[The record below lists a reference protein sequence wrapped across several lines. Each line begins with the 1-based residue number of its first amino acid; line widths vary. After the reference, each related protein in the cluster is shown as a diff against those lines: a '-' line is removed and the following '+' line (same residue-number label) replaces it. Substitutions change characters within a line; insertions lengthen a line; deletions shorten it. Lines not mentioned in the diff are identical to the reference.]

1 MKKVVLQ
8 KNAHKQYLQ
17 NQQKRRNNIKS
28 IEYIKIGISFFFLTF
43 ALLGYW
49 LLVNNSSTIGYK
61 QRQLAA
67 QQKLLQHQQ
76 SLTKLHILEMDSNLL
91 AQASN
96 DMPNMVA
103 AQKSKIVKN
112 NVYVVKIDQQLAY
125 KQ

>member
-1 MKKVVLQ
+1 MRKVVLQ
-8 KNAHKQYLQ
+8 KNAHKAYLQ
-17 NQQKRRNNIKS
+17 NQQKLRNNIKS
-28 IEYIKIGISFFFLTF
+28 LEYIKIGISLIFLTF
-43 ALLGYW
+43 ALLWYW

-67 QQKLLQHQQ
+67 EQKILQHKQ
-76 SLTKLHILEMDSNLL
+76 SLMKLHILEMDSNLL

-96 DMPNMVA
+96 DMPNMVWN
-103 AQKSKIVKN
+103 QKSKIVKN

>member
-1 MKKVVLQ
+1 MRKVVLQ
-8 KNAHKQYLQ
+8 KNAHKAYLQ
-17 NQQKRRNNIKS
+17 NQQKLRNNIKS
-28 IEYIKIGISFFFLTF
+28 LEYIKIGISLIFLTF
-43 ALLGYW
+43 ALLWYW

-67 QQKLLQHQQ
+67 EQKILQHKQ
-76 SLTKLHILEMDSNLL
+76 SLMKLHILEMDSNLL